1 MKTIVNCTKLQRL
14 FVLMLGLCWVNGW
27 VFATEM
33 VYTPLIPAFGGNP
46 NNASGFNAN
55 ASAQNPFK
63 APAATPL
70 QNFNNSLQQ
79 AILNK
84 LSSQSVATLFGSGSK
99 LVPGTYDTSG
109 YTIEI
114 TDNGNG
120 TLKVKTTDKTTGAS
134 VEFIISSNG
143 LDTSP

>member
-1 MKTIVNCTKLQRL
+1 MIFRKR
-14 FVLMLGLCWVNGW
+14 
-27 VFATEM
+27 VFQFLVPAILSGGFSAWGTEM
-33 VYTPLIPAFGGNP
+33 VYAPIIPAFGGNP
-46 NNASGFNAN
+46 NNASGLNAT
-55 ASAQNPFK
+55 ATAQNPFK
-63 APAATPL
+63 APTTTPL
-70 QNFNNSLQQ
+70 QNFNAALQQ

-84 LSSQSVATLFGSGSK
+84 LSTQSIATIFGSGSK
-99 LVPGTYDTSG
+99 LIPGTYDTSG

-143 LDTSP
+143 LDTGP

>member
-1 MKTIVNCTKLQRL
+1 MKIIQNARAAILITLL
-14 FVLMLGLCWVNGW
+14 FAIGFSARG
-27 VFATEM
+27 TEM

-46 NNASGFNAN
+46 NNAAGFNAN

-63 APAATPL
+63 APTLTPL
-70 QNFNNSLQQ
+70 QNFNNALQQ

-84 LSSQSVATLFGSGSK
+84 LSSQSIATIFGSGSK
-99 LVPGTYDTSG
+99 LIPGTYDTAG

-120 TLKVKTTDKTTGAS
+120 TLKVKTTDKSTGAS

-143 LDTSP
+143 LDTGP

>member
-1 MKTIVNCTKLQRL
+1 MISSQKLRFFIAAAGL
-14 FVLMLGLCWVNGW
+14 TLGSFDAIG
-27 VFATEM
+27 TEM

-55 ASAQNPFK
+55 AAAQNPFK
-63 APAATPL
+63 APTASPL
-70 QNFNNSLQQ
+70 QNFNSALQQ

-84 LSSQSVATLFGSGSK
+84 LSSQSIATIFGTGSK
-99 LVPGTYDTSG
+99 LIPGTYDTAG

-120 TLKVKTTDKTTGAS
+120 TLKVKTTDKSTGAS

-143 LDTSP
+143 LDTNTP